1 MLMLD
6 CPSIL
11 ANTTSLKSR
20 PVFLAVAGGVE
31 SSALAF
37 GPVISGAIAHTSSW
51 RISFYAIIPFAVL
64 CILIVLV
71 SVGHIRRPENAHL
84 SARQGLQRIDWLG
97 FGISVPMTICLVMG
111 LEWAGAT
118 YAWNDWR
125 IILLLTLAGLLLVCF
140 LSIEVRGKQKSLVPL
155 NMLGQR
161 SVAFAS
167 IVTFCNY
174 AHLSLGAY
182 YVRLAF
188 STVLQTADRLPASI
202 LLSSSAWCF
211 DRRVG
216 RDVSSHGRGIGVGRT
231 HQRPSDTPSRLL
243 QSSIDR
249 R

>member
-1 MLMLD
+1 MLMLA

-37 GPVISGAIAHTSSW
+37 GPVISGAISHTSSW
-51 RISFYAIIPFAVL
+51 RVSFYVIIPFAAL
-64 CILIVLV
+64 CAFTVLV
-71 SVGHIRRPENAHL
+71 SVGQIRRPENADL
-84 SARQGLQRIDWLG
+84 SIWQGLQRIDWLG

-125 IILLLTLAGLLLVCF
+125 IILLLTLAGLLLNCF
-140 LSIEVRGKQKSLVPL
+140 LGIEIRGKEKSLVPL

-174 AHLSLGAY
+174 AHLSLVAY

-188 STVLQTADRLPASI
+188 PTVYQTADRLPASA
-202 LLSSSAWCF
+202 LLSSRAWCF
-211 DRRVG
+211 DG
-216 RDVSSHGRGIGVGRT
+216 RIGCDVSSHSRGIGVRCT
-231 HQRPSDTPSRLL
+231 R
-243 QSSIDR
+243 
-249 R
+249 